1 MTRSSR
7 FLNRLF
13 LALVGLGAIGAAV
26 LAALPALR
34 VELPVRLPDL
44 SSPLV
49 LWILAA
55 ACAIVAILALAW
67 ILTRGRGRSGS
78 ALRTAEV
85 DIDTRVVTQLLQD
98 SLAGTPDV
106 LSVDASA
113 FVRRRAR
120 LVRITVQT
128 RRHPDLVVL
137 RDRIRTAVDR
147 LDTAIG
153 APLPLVVHITTGVRT
168 ALAGARTTH

>member
-1 MTRSSR
+1 
-7 FLNRLF
+7 
-13 LALVGLGAIGAAV
+13 
-26 LAALPALR
+26 

-137 RDRIRTAVDR
+137 RDRIRSRAHHHR
-147 LDTAIG
+147 RAHRPRG
-153 APLPLVVHITTGVRT
+153 RAHHPLTPSPLGDEKNPC
-168 ALAGARTTH
+168 